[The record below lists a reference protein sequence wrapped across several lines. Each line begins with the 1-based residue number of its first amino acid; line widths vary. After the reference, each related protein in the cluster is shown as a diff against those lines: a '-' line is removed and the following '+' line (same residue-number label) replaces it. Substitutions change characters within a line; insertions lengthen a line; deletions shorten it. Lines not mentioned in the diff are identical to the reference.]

1 MQRRENCFN
10 FNMLYLE
17 NLMDQYIF
25 LFLDGSG
32 KLSDVSP
39 SASSVGSATEA
50 INELANMSIEEQE
63 LQKAEWSQEL
73 SRVEEEIQTL
83 RTVLASKIHHST
95 ELKRKLGIT
104 VWKEITDDVSSSLKS
119 VKESNV

>member
-1 MQRRENCFN
+1 MN
-10 FNMLYLE
+10 F
-17 NLMDQYIF
+17 YIK
-25 LFLDGSG
+25 DGSG
-32 KLSDVSP
+32 KLSDNSP
-39 SASSVGSATEA
+39 SAASVGSASEA
-50 INELANMSIEEQE
+50 INELEHLSLEEQE
-63 LQKAEWSQEL
+63 RQRAEWSQEL

-104 VWKEITDDVSSSLKS
+104 VWKEITDDVSTSIKS

>member
-1 MQRRENCFN
+1 
-10 FNMLYLE
+10 MLGIFVLE
-17 NLMDQYIF
+17 LEL
-25 LFLDGSG
+25 LFILDGSG
-32 KLSDVSP
+32 KLSDEASP
-39 SASSVGSATEA
+39 TASVGSASEA
-50 INELANMSIEEQE
+50 INELAHLSIEEQE
-63 LQKAEWSQEL
+63 RQKAEWSQEL

-104 VWKEITDDVSSSLKS
+104 VWREITDDVSTSLKS